1 MLRLV
6 LENYLHFIQRKKH
19 KAMFDRAEAN
29 EAINLSNYDADVT
42 YVIKSPAHKIGQ
54 AVVNSLRKFG
64 ADTSMVVRGGSL
76 LVFTTTI
83 KRRFLREAPFTFN
96 YLRNVSTY
104 E

>member
-42 YVIKSPAHKIGQ
+42 YVIKSPPHDHTRIRTELA
-54 AVVNSLRKFG
+54 
-64 ADTSMVVRGGSL
+64 
-76 LVFTTTI
+76 
-83 KRRFLREAPFTFN
+83 
-96 YLRNVSTY
+96 
-104 E
+104 